1 MKPLNE
7 LISAVDFRWY
17 FKRLRDNP
25 FPLFV
30 WFGFLLYGSHSVSLA
45 VSLFLCIG
53 PLAMFIQEISIAFV
67 QVLKQMQGSTS
78 LTVPF
83 WIISVETSKKCA
95 VLTREAV

>member
-1 MKPLNE
+1 M
-7 LISAVDFRWY
+7 
-17 FKRLRDNP
+17 
-25 FPLFV
+25 
-30 WFGFLLYGSHSVSLA
+30 FL
-45 VSLFLCIG
+45 
-53 PLAMFIQEISIAFV
+53 QEISIAFV